1 MSPDVRRL
9 ASRAGLGVKAVL
21 LPDYPLLA
29 RRYLQASFSQSGED
43 RIVAFVFKVLGMSK
57 PSYLD
62 VGAYHPYHLSN
73 TALLRLGGSRG
84 INVEP
89 DVDAFRTIVR
99 HRKSDLNLNV
109 GVGGEAGRLTFY
121 RMSSPA
127 LNTFSRESA
136 ELAIEESKGRE
147 TIVSTHDVEI
157 RTVADIIAQH
167 GRCPDFMSLDVEG
180 LDLEILQTMPSWPSK
195 PSVLCVETMTYSE
208 HGAGVKLTEIG
219 DLLVEYGY
227 QPFADTYLNTIFV
240 DKDRWA
246 AL

>member
-9 ASRAGLGVKAVL
+9 ARRCGKGVKVVL
-21 LPDYPLLA
+21 MSEYPLLA
-29 RRYLQASFSQSGED
+29 RRYLQGSFSQCGED
-43 RIVAFVFKVLGMSK
+43 RIVAFVFEVLGVSK

-73 TALLRLGGSRG
+73 TALMRLGGSRG

-89 DVDAFRTIVR
+89 DIDAFRSIAR

-109 GVGGEAGRLTFY
+109 GVGSEAGRLTFY
-121 RMSSPA
+121 RMSVPT
-127 LNTFSRESA
+127 LNTFSRESV
-136 ELAIEESKGRE
+136 ELAIEESDGRH
-147 TIVSTHDVEI
+147 TILSTHDVEI
-157 RTVADIIAQH
+157 RTLADIITQH

-195 PSVLCVETMTYSE
+195 PSVLCVETMSYSE
-208 HGAGVKLTEIG
+208 HGAGVKLAEIG
-219 DLLVEYGY
+219 DLMVEYGY
-227 QPFADTYLNTIFV
+227 LPFADTYLNTIFV
-240 DKDRWA
+240 DKDHWA